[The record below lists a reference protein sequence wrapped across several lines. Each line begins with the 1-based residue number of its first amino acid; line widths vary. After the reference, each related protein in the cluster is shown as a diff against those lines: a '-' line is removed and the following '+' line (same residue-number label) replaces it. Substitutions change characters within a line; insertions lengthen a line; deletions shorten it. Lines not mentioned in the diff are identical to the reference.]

1 MRVAI
6 ATRISARPVRET
18 GGRGGTVR
26 QAHPVAAIRAAEAA
40 LMVRLRPGA
49 LMQRAATGLASRCA
63 GVLGGVYGRRVAL
76 IVGSGNNGGDA
87 LYAGAALARRG
98 ARVDAVL
105 VGSTVHEG
113 GLAALRRA
121 GGRVAGDSGVLATA
135 DLVVDGV
142 LGIGGRGGLREAAA
156 EAAAAAAGGGAA
168 VVSVDVPSGVDAD
181 TGRVDGVAVRA
192 DVTVTFGTG
201 KPGLLVAPGAGYAGV
216 VEVVDIGLGPYL
228 PTADVAALDAHDVAA
243 LLPTPR
249 PESDKYR
256 RGVVGV
262 AAGSTAYTGAAVL
275 AVGGAVRG
283 GAGMV
288 RYVGDPRPAGLVRA
302 RWPEAVITDGTA
314 EGIMEGTPERAGQVQ
329 AWVVGPGLGADAA
342 AESVVRGVLAS
353 DVPVVVDAD
362 GPTVLTPHAG
372 EFGRLQGLE
381 RAAVEADRLTQARLA
396 ARELGVTMLLKG
408 STTVVAAPDGRVR
421 VNPTGTAALATAGSG
436 DVLSGLCGA
445 LLAQGLEALDAA
457 AVGAFLH
464 GLAGRLAPF
473 PTSASDL
480 WEAWR
485 AAVALVRNSPGD

>member
-1 MRVAI
+1 M
-6 ATRISARPVRET
+6 ARLP
-18 GGRGGTVR
+18 
-26 QAHPVAAIRAAEAA
+26 
-40 LMVRLRPGA
+40 PGA

-302 RWPEAVITDGTA
+302 RWPEAVITEGIA
-314 EGIMEGTPERAGQVQ
+314 EGIMEGAPERAGQVQ
-329 AWVVGPGLGADAA
+329 AWVVGPGLGTDAA

-353 DVPVVVDAD
+353 DVPVLVDAD
-362 GPTVLTPHAG
+362 GLTVLARHRDWLAPRTAPTLLTPHAG

-473 PTSASDL
+473 PASASDL